1 MASTMIH
8 VAIANEI
15 NKKIG
20 RDYNKLLIGAIAPDL
35 SKIIG
40 KRKEKSHFIP
50 IMYSDIPDVSL
61 FLKKYK
67 KHLKDDFVLGYYIHL
82 CTDYLWFKY
91 FIPEIYS
98 FGLITKLDGTRIACT
113 QRQMLKYIY
122 DDYTNLN
129 IQLIDE
135 YELNLKIFYND
146 LPNLKY
152 IIDEIEMNKLNL
164 LIDKI
169 SVIIENTKER
179 KEYIFDISN
188 IKQFIDIS
196 VKLIL
201 AKIEELGIVINE

>member
-20 RDYNKLLIGAIAPDL
+20 RDYNKILIGAIAPDL

-67 KHLKDDFVLGYYIHL
+67 KYLKDDFVLGYFIHIY
-82 CTDYLWFKY
+82 TDYLWFKY

-98 FGLITKLDGTRIACT
+98 YGLIKKLDGTIVRCT
-113 QRQMLKYIY
+113 QRQMINYIY
-122 DDYTNLN
+122 SDYTNLN

-146 LPNLKY
+146 LPKLKY

-169 SVIIENTKER
+169 SLIIANTKER
-179 KEYIFDISN
+179 KEYVFDITN